1 MSTSLTL
8 LELLTAGRVDEF
20 NARRGARAT
29 IDLFAA
35 DLANARLAGA
45 DLSGANMEKADLT
58 DADLT
63 GAILAKTNLSG
74 ADLTGATLDRCVAIK
89 ARFKEAYLGGAH
101 FTEAELAGADF
112 AEADLTGAVMIRA
125 RMTGARFKDAV
136 MTQCDLEGADI
147 SEARFGDADMREA
160 DLTGVI
166 GKEADLQRAN
176 LNGAV
181 LEGAL
186 LDGARLAG
194 AVLRNCH
201 MARARLVG
209 ADLTGADLT
218 GADLEDCVLDGA
230 DLTDAVIEPEAL
242 GRARVTLSVP
252 APAVPLVG
260 ALHFDDPSLAVSAV
274 GFAALWE
281 NSEQNEALVLRIAV
295 VPHGGKHDG
304 TAPVLP
310 IPTDHVLARA
320 ILPSINGFRAAVFV
334 DRPGGVDLTVHEIS
348 AAGVIGAARSARL
361 GYAPVVKPV
370 FVPEDDG
377 FLIFGIGRQGAL
389 SVHRWDDNG
398 LTELMRAPAGTYR
411 GFCGRLDPVLLGKGG
426 TIAAVARDGIGKLQ
440 SAPAGYPGRLT
451 SAAIRTVD
459 DRGVVALAWVGKEG
473 KGLRFAE
480 LRTDVEPKPIDVK
493 ADVGAL
499 ELVAVGEKWLLVYTR
514 EAMTDRECTLPWAV
528 WIAAD
533 GTAGKPFALLTG
545 GDVEDV
551 EDVRFVTGEG
561 PPRVGVV
568 TLSETLL
575 VVEVGETSGR
585 VTGRFGQ
592 R

>member
-1 MSTSLTL
+1 MSTSLSL

-20 NARRGARAT
+20 NAKRGARAT

-35 DLANARLAGA
+35 DLANARLAGV
-45 DLSGANMEKADLT
+45 DLSGANLEKADLT
-58 DADLT
+58 EADLT

-74 ADLTGATLDRCVAIK
+74 ADLTGAILDRCVAIK
-89 ARFKEAYLGGAH
+89 ARFKEAYLGGAN
-101 FTEAELAGADF
+101 FAEAELAGADF
-112 AEADLTGAVMIRA
+112 AEADLTGAVMTKA

-176 LNGAV
+176 LDGAV
-181 LEGAL
+181 LEGAQ
-186 LDGARLAG
+186 LDGARMAG

-201 MARARLVG
+201 MARCRLVG

-218 GADLEDCVLDGA
+218 GADLEDCMLDGA
-230 DLTDAVIEPEAL
+230 DLTDAVVEPEAL

-252 APAVPLVG
+252 ATAASTPG
-260 ALHFDDPSLAVSAV
+260 TLHFDDPSIAVSPA
-274 GFAALWE
+274 GFGVLWE
-281 NSEQNEALVLRIAV
+281 NAEEDEALVLRIAV
-295 VPHGGKHDG
+295 MPHKGKHDG
-304 TAPVLP
+304 AAPVLP

-320 ILPSINGFRAAVFV
+320 LVPSATGFRAALFV
-334 DRPGGVDLTVHEIS
+334 DRPGGIDLTVHEIS
-348 AAGVIGAARSARL
+348 ATGAIGAPKSARL

-451 SAAIRTVD
+451 SAAIRTSD

-480 LRTDVEPKPIDVK
+480 LGPDAEPLPIDVK

-499 ELVAVGEKWLLVYTR
+499 ELIAVGDRWLVVYTR
-514 EAMTDRECTLPWAV
+514 EAMTERECTLPWAV
-528 WIAAD
+528 WISAA
-533 GTAGKPFALLTG
+533 GVAGKPFPLLT
-545 GDVEDV
+545 DKDAEDV
-551 EDVRFVTGEG
+551 EDVRFLTGDG
-561 PPRVGVV
+561 PPRIGAI
-568 TLSETLL
+568 TLAETLL
-575 VVEVGETSGR
+575 VVEVSESGGK
-585 VTGRFGQ
+585 VVGRFGQ